1 MATKT
6 NNPPKKSTGKKV
18 GIAFT
23 IMSIVA
29 VFVLI
34 AIVISVVIGIFVI
47 MPKIKYDKA
56 IDMMNSGNIVGA
68 YEIFEELDDY
78 KDSNTKKLE
87 CKYIQAHD
95 AFDREDYKTAH
106 EIFSEIK
113 HFSNSGKMAEASL
126 FMVHTTTLSKA
137 EIGDT
142 VQFGAY
148 EQDADTSNGKETI
161 DWIVLD
167 IQDNRALLVSV
178 DALDCKPYNNDRIDI
193 TWANSSIRNWLN
205 DDFYKSAF
213 TADYQDLILP
223 TNLTTPDNPLHDSE
237 GGTNTTDKV
246 FLLSYGEAES
256 YFASN
261 NTRKVSP
268 TKYARANGV
277 ETMYETSCWWWLR
290 TPGIYNVDVCGV
302 HYDGAMDDLGC
313 YVDNT
318 QAGVRP
324 AIWVTI
330 PK

>member
-34 AIVISVVIGIFVI
+34 AIVVSVVIGIFVI
-47 MPKIKYDKA
+47 MPKTKYDKA

-95 AFDREDYKTAH
+95 AFDRKDYKTAY
-106 EIFSEIK
+106 EIFSEIQ

-126 FMVHTTTLSKA
+126 FMLHKTTLSNA

-178 DALDCKPYNNDRIDI
+178 DALDCKPYNTDRIDI

-213 TADYQDLILP
+213 NLDYQDLILP

-256 YFASN
+256 FFASN
-261 NTRKVSP
+261 NTRKASP

-318 QAGVRP
+318 QAGIRP

-330 PK
+330 P